1 MTTQWIV
8 PKRLLPIQGNTRYCL
23 KLRLQ
28 KYPQPY
34 TRLNICI
41 LQENAEALL
50 THIVYED
57 MKEEYEI
64 IGPQI
69 DIKHL
74 LLSPGEESIDLQDLT
89 ITKQDDKDI
98 QSYYFPYFN
107 IVGGRD
113 KENVAYLTAHVKPLI
128 DMKPIY
134 DAQYVILK
142 EKLMMATIELT
153 LLGSLITASVS
164 TIEKGY
170 AFALGGSL
178 GYIYVKLLEM
188 GIDNIGEK
196 PMLTIADQ
204 VLRLGSVFV
213 LSSSI
218 VLKYQKEIAED
229 KLFFIIGLLGFMMY
243 RLAFLATYLSGSN
256 EVEKPE
262 EDQSHENDT

>member
-1 MTTQWIV
+1 MTSHCIV
-8 PKRLLPIQGNTRYCL
+8 PKQLLPIQGNTRYIL
-23 KLRLQ
+23 KLRLK

-34 TRLNICI
+34 TRLNVCMIQEDETAFLTQI
-41 LQENAEALL
+41 L
-50 THIVYED
+50 YED
-57 MKEEYEI
+57 MKQEYEI
-64 IGPQI
+64 HGPNV
-69 DIKHL
+69 DIKNI

-89 ITKQDDKDI
+89 IIKQDVTDNTN
-98 QSYYFPYFN
+98 YYFPYYN
-107 IVGGRD
+107 LIGGRS
-113 KENVAYLTAHVKPLI
+113 KELVAYLSLKTSPLI

-142 EKLMMATIELT
+142 EKLMMITIELT

-188 GIDNIGEK
+188 GIDNVGKK
-196 PMLTIADQ
+196 PLLSIADQ
-204 VLRLGSVFV
+204 ILRLGSVFI

-243 RLAFLATYLSGSN
+243 RLAFLATYLSDSN
-256 EVEKPE
+256 EVEIPK

>member
-1 MTTQWIV
+1 MTSHWIV
-8 PKRLLPIQGNTRYCL
+8 PKQLLPIQGNTRYIL

-34 TRLNICI
+34 TRLNICMI
-41 LQENAEALL
+41 QEDESAFL
-50 THIVYED
+50 TQIDYED
-57 MKEEYEI
+57 MKQEYEI
-64 IGPQI
+64 QGPNV
-69 DIKHL
+69 DIKNI
-74 LLSPGEESIDLQDLT
+74 LLSPGEETIDLQDL
-89 ITKQDDKDI
+89 IIIKQDTTETK
-98 QSYYFPYFN
+98 SYYFPYN
-107 IVGGRD
+107 NSIGRRC
-113 KENVAYLTAHVKPLI
+113 KELVAYLSPKVAPLI
-128 DMKPIY
+128 DMKPVY

-188 GIDNIGEK
+188 GIDNIGKK
-196 PMLTIADQ
+196 PIQSITDQ
-204 VLRLGSVFV
+204 ILRLGSVFI

-229 KLFFIIGLLGFMMY
+229 KVVFIIGLLGFMMY
-243 RLAFLATYLSGSN
+243 RLAFLATYLSGLD
-256 EVEKPE
+256 EVEIPKE
-262 EDQSHENDT
+262 GQSHENDT